1 MGGGAWPFL
10 VGGLPC
16 QVDSGNERDLSLLNS
31 DNIAIIVLQRGMPS
45 KRESSS
51 RVDYVPAL
59 CTHRPSLLPIERAGE
74 ALGLELRAGEPAEGS
89 LKPIKPTPEHL
100 RAPRLPRGERRPP
113 FSEPPVSF
121 VRGHPCDLTETTLNN
136 GYLGSRNDEE
146 RSEMRYVVVGIPP
159 HARSRERAVD
169 LAPPVLAA
177 GLAEVQRF
185 VPEEK
190 KLTRIPLV
198 TASETGR
205 AHPAVVEGE
214 SPVVGGKSHLRLN
227 TGERPIANKYRE
239 GKMKRTLKRESKS
252 A

>member
-146 RSEMRYVVVGIPP
+146 RSEMRYVVKMRPGSKLGLTAGVTRRVPVSLGSVCGRNPPLSVVYAARRAKPEETLVSKKPRADGKLPECLPARRRTAACSVREEPP
-159 HARSRERAVD
+159 HRIFGNAV
-169 LAPPVLAA
+169 A
-177 GLAEVQRF
+177 
-185 VPEEK
+185 
-190 KLTRIPLV
+190 
-198 TASETGR
+198 
-205 AHPAVVEGE
+205 
-214 SPVVGGKSHLRLN
+214 
-227 TGERPIANKYRE
+227 
-239 GKMKRTLKRESKS
+239 
-252 A
+252 